1 MLESFMFKAY
11 LQRQAIN
18 YIRIDYKN
26 LILDKT
32 NYFKNFINI
41 VGFHT
46 FIIMLNQNNLI
57 VNWNSNIEARGY
69 FYIIIIINFI
79 NSCAFTLINFNL
91 TIMLE
96 FLLSYHLSN
105 KNFVINFANLILN
118 LSLEKNKAAQELKK
132 NMQFGRISHR
142 TIIITVFHTY

>member
-1 MLESFMFKAY
+1 MFKAY